1 MFIVLEEL
9 IGTLSHLPLLGQ
21 NLITGAHSL
30 IRTHDF
36 KVSENVIERKWCFSP
51 LVIQLMWYIRKQ
63 FFTTVS
69 VEMLIWLLEFYVI
82 SFLPVCSISAT
93 LSWLFFR
100 RYRLFHYSI
109 WNVVPC
115 AKMCHIFNSVVLKL
129 SFSGK
134 ILYLK

>member
-21 NLITGAHSL
+21 NLIAGAHSL
-30 IRTHDF
+30 LGTHDF
-36 KVSENVIERKWCFSP
+36 KVSEHVIERKWCFSP

-63 FFTTVS
+63 FFTSVS

-82 SFLPVCSISAT
+82 SFCLFALSLPLYRGYFSAVKDV
-93 LSWLFFR
+93 
-100 RYRLFHYSI
+100 FHYSI
-109 WNVVPC
+109 WNGVPC

-134 ILYLK
+134 IFYLK

>member
-21 NLITGAHSL
+21 NLIAGAHSL
-30 IRTHDF
+30 LGTHDF
-36 KVSENVIERKWCFSP
+36 KVSEHVIERKWCFSP

-63 FFTTVS
+63 FFTSVS
-69 VEMLIWLLEFYVI
+69 VEMFIWLLEFYVI

-115 AKMCHIFNSVVLKL
+115 AKMCHIFKSVVLKL